1 LFAWLWNP
9 NPWFRRAGPRD
20 PGLGRLLALEGA
32 APFYEEV
39 DFRVLLRFAGLRVR
53 PVVFRAE
60 DVLPRVL
67 ELFEVVRA
75 RALVFFEPVLLPD
88 RLVLEPDRA
97 VDFRRFPPPA
107 ADFLEF
113 ARRRASAPTP
123 AAPAAPAATKRGPFA
138 APLATRAAPL
148 TTLFAVLCFFFPSI
162 PCLPYPEC
170 SHLCPEGVASNHRP
184 SRAGSVVGVG
194 GVKPR
199 TSFRVKEGRRGS
211 LTCSFSDGRS
221 PESEW
226 PSRPS
231 PWRGSPFQSD
241 GQEADWP
248 LS

>member
-1 LFAWLWNP
+1 MV
-9 NPWFRRAGPRD
+9 RRASPRD

-32 APFYEEV
+32 APSYEEV
-39 DFRVLLRFAGLRVR
+39 DFRVPLRFAGLRVR

-107 ADFLEF
+107 PDFLEF

-148 TTLFAVLCFFFPSI
+148 TTLFAVLCFFLPSI
-162 PCLPYPEC
+162 LCLPYREC
-170 SHLCPEGVASNHRP
+170 SHLCPEGVASTPPAVTRGFHSGRWRHET
-184 SRAGSVVGVG
+184 SDLL
-194 GVKPR
+194 PR
-199 TSFRVKEGRRGS
+199 QGRQARS
-211 LTCSFSDGRS
+211 LTCIFSDGRS
-221 PESEW
+221 PVSEMAV
-226 PSRPS
+226 PASTMAGIAFPIRRARS
-231 PWRGSPFQSD
+231 
-241 GQEADWP
+241 
-248 LS
+248 